1 MIKIEGMKILKRE
14 KEKNE
19 KKLQEM
25 KLVEKELK
33 IEYEKEEGSTK
44 EEVMHN
50 KRKGFP
56 CQANC
61 IDKSRA
67 AEISEG

>member
-1 MIKIEGMKILKRE
+1 
-14 KEKNE
+14 
-19 KKLQEM
+19 M

-33 IEYEKEEGSTK
+33 IKYEKEEVSTK